1 MMFIKGKKINFY
13 FARKIK
19 KNLIEKEIFNQDD
32 ISNKI

>member
-19 KNLIEKEIFNQDD
+19 KNLIQKDFIIQDD
-32 ISNKI
+32 ITNKI